1 MICVT
6 NIACPKNMRQ
16 RKVRPKRGSGV
27 NIPRP
32 LPTPKS
38 PLDVG
43 RGNVRKRPVADVDKF
58 PLTSTVARLAT
69 KGGRQMKAVKFGFL
83 TMAFAI
89 FSMIITIPLNFGI
102 VSGAA
107 FILGMLVSW
116 VGGLWILKT
125 WLVTRRN

>member
-1 MICVT
+1 
-6 NIACPKNMRQ
+6 
-16 RKVRPKRGSGV
+16 
-27 NIPRP
+27 
-32 LPTPKS
+32 
-38 PLDVG
+38 
-43 RGNVRKRPVADVDKF
+43 
-58 PLTSTVARLAT
+58 
-69 KGGRQMKAVKFGFL
+69 MKAVKFGFL